1 MRMVAALLF
10 VIGIG
15 VAGVFASRVA
25 RPDIAEGERPSP
37 AARVG
42 AWWDAAGI
50 GFSIGAVM
58 MIAGALIARRE
69 RGGSVGP
76 AGARAPHAEV
86 PEVLAQILREL
97 EAIPSDP
104 GADTAATT
112 KARLDE
118 VLEELVPK
126 VLDRRDALVARM
138 GLGPFA
144 EMIGHFASMERNAA
158 RAWSALID
166 EAYDEIPACVERAKS
181 EIALA
186 IEALEPARPAA

>member
-25 RPDIAEGERPSP
+25 RPEVAEGERPSP
-37 AARVG
+37 AARIG

-76 AGARAPHAEV
+76 DGAHATDAAV
-86 PEVLAQILREL
+86 PELMAQILREL

-104 GADTAATT
+104 GADTAAT

-166 EAYDEIPACVERAKS
+166 EAYDEIPPCVERAKS